1 LVHGAKVIG
10 FANAGADAQ
19 NAVKQAVEFGLVRGG
34 QRLAALVMF
43 ITDIEALGLKTA
55 QGLVLTNSFYWD
67 LNDAT
72 RAWTKRFM
80 RHKNRAPNDEPGSE
94 LRLRPTPYNRRPRRR
109 YRRRIRCRRRDAR
122 DASQRHVQR

>member
-34 QRLAALVMF
+34 QRLAASLMF
-43 ITDIEALGLKTA
+43 ITDIEALGLETA

-67 LNDAT
+67 LNDA
-72 RAWTKRFM
+72 RL
-80 RHKNRAPNDEPGSE
+80 DEPVHE
-94 LRLRPTPYNRRPRRR
+94 T
-109 YRRRIRCRRRDAR
+109 
-122 DASQRHVQR
+122 